1 MAWRI
6 ADWVTHGEWD
16 NRQRGR
22 VFGRIWMAARKEPLA
37 VELTGNACR
46 DLAGCILAFRRH
58 ATAPPAK
65 PAPSRVILALMQRG
79 VAGAQTASRRIKV
92 PALPEDDVEVRRQL
106 GLAVPM
112 CLANGLALEW
122 YSDQG
127 ERIVLES
134 VDFDLQISTPL
145 WNLTAAEEERQ
156 RKVLREFLAMVH
168 RRSKNRG
175 AGPAADEARSD

>member
-22 VFGRIWMAARKEPLA
+22 VFGWLWMAARKEPLS
-37 VELTGNACR
+37 VEVTGNACR
-46 DLAGCILAFRRH
+46 DLAGCFLAFRRR

-65 PAPSRVILALMQRG
+65 PAPSRAILALMRRG

-92 PALPEDDVEVRRQL
+92 PALPEDEVEIRRLL
-106 GLAVPM
+106 GLEVPTR
-112 CLANGLALEW
+112 LANALSLEW

-134 VDFDLQISTPL
+134 LDFDLQISTPL
-145 WNLTAAEEERQ
+145 WNLTVAEEERQ
-156 RKVLREFLAMVH
+156 RQILREFLARVH
-168 RRSKNRG
+168 RRSRNRG
-175 AGPAADEARSD
+175 AGPAADEAQSD